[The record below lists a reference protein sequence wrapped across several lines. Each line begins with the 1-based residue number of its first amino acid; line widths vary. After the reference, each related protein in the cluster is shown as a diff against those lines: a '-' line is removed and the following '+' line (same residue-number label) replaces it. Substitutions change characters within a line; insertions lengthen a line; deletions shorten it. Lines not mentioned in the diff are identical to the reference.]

1 MTSFKDFNLP
11 QGLVGALERLGITSP
26 TPIQAAA
33 IPLALQKHDIL
44 ASSQT
49 GSGKTFA
56 FLLPLIANL
65 SENKDSMA
73 LVMAPTRELAL
84 QIKTALTSLLGKTSP
99 LKSALLIGG
108 EPMPPQFHQLQ
119 QQPRI
124 IIGTPGRITDH
135 LHRRSLNL
143 SKAHFLVL
151 DETDRMLDMGFS
163 IQLDEIL
170 RFIPTERQTFMFSA
184 TFPPRIVSLSKK
196 YLNNP
201 KQVSIDAVAQ
211 PLPKIKQ
218 EVIYTSAMEK
228 FTHLMSELD
237 KREGSII
244 VFVKTKINAEQ
255 IAKKLNAENHNSGAM
270 HGDLNQRKRERVLL
284 DFRNSKNRI
293 MIATD
298 VAARGLDIPH
308 IKHVINY
315 DLPQCPED
323 FVHRIG
329 RTGRAGAS
337 GNALTFV
344 QPSEGQKW
352 RVITRMMD
360 IDVPAAPN
368 APREAH
374 RAVKRPTAKFGGSSK
389 PFRGDREGFRKSC
402 NSDERSSRDDRFSSA
417 KKDGFKAKDG
427 FRSKEGFK
435 SSEGFKSADAFK
447 SKEGFKSRD
456 GFKAKDGFKSSDGF
470 KSREGFKAKSR
481 PSTPSRGKAFASAH
495 R

>member
-1 MTSFKDFNLP
+1 MTSFRDFNLP
-11 QGLVGALERLGITSP
+11 QGLVSALERLGITSP

-65 SENKDSMA
+65 LENKESMA

-84 QIKTALTSLLGKTSP
+84 QIKTALTSLLGKNSS
-99 LKSALLIGG
+99 LRSALLIGG
-108 EPMPPQFHQLQ
+108 EPMLPQFRQLQ

-170 RFIPTERQTFMFSA
+170 RFIPTDRQTFMFSA

-196 YLNNP
+196 YLNHP
-201 KQVSIDAVAQ
+201 QQISIDTVAQ

-228 FTHLMSELD
+228 FTHLMQELD

-244 VFVKTKINAEQ
+244 VFVKTKVNAEQ
-255 IAKKLNAENHNSGAM
+255 IAKKLNDKNHNSGVM
-270 HGDLNQRKRERVLL
+270 HGDLTQRKRERVLS
-284 DFRNSKNRI
+284 DFRNSKSRI

-315 DLPQCPED
+315 DLPQCAED
-323 FVHRIG
+323 FIHRIG

-344 QPSEGQKW
+344 QPSDGQKW

-360 IDVPAAPN
+360 IDVPAASKLPQEVSRT
-368 APREAH
+368 AR
-374 RAVKRPTAKFGGSSK
+374 RPVSKFSSSAAAGK
-389 PFRGDREGFRKSC
+389 PFKGSHEGRSQGRKNAGEVRERG
-402 NSDERSSRDDRFSSA
+402 FSST
-417 KKDGFKAKDG
+417 KKG
-427 FRSKEGFK
+427 
-435 SSEGFKSADAFK
+435 AFK
-447 SKEGFKSRD
+447 SKARSAGSATK
-456 GFKAKDGFKSSDGF
+456 K
-470 KSREGFKAKSR
+470 
-481 PSTPSRGKAFASAH
+481 PVVGKASTYLQ
-495 R
+495 RYP